1 LWAPQ
6 ELHLLP
12 FSTWGEFCSWL
23 FGTVYYEP
31 LIGAVQEVT
40 GAANAVDVVATWAEE
55 MSVRDVYAKLQEHSW
70 PALMVDK
77 SPMNADHQNFLRIA
91 ARGWKRSFFVH
102 LFRHPTP
109 AIHSTV
115 YLRKGVSL
123 VQGFKHEVTD
133 QELFCSAEVTWFE
146 ANRNIKDVLSEEVP
160 SSMRTAVNYEQFVV
174 SPEVTLRAL
183 CSTLCIDWE
192 PQMLNPYEAAATKA
206 FKEAATVFVGDPK
219 LFKRASIDASQADK
233 WQRVT
238 LPGPLSVATI
248 GLARELG
255 YTQFPLQLPCE
266 LVWLKPPKFHSSEP
280 PDSLLLAIHPGTG
293 VFDALVEVTKS
304 IKWPSLGLRLTHGSL
319 HGVESI
325 AQLEQRYWELVN
337 QRVQLWRRQTDRRWV
352 LGHSFGCRIAFS
364 FASRFEFEV
373 GCSSS
378 IILMDGRIADQG
390 FFVPQAND
398 DAAHVLQDAVRAKHG
413 SEAADN
419 MDALGML
426 PIEGGGFDA
435 RCRVLSDRVRVL
447 YIESDEPMGL
457 SRVRELA
464 THIEVIH
471 IEGSHVE
478 ALVRVSK
485 GEEAHALAKHFEL
498 FLDQHVEC

>member
-1 LWAPQ
+1 MQSDASRLLSDCTRQAPQ

-109 AIHSTV
+109 GAIRPCLKRHTPCLKRHKPCLKRRTLSEAPRTLSNRIRLVFSCIPAIHSTV

-174 SPEVTLRAL
+174 SPEVLSDAHFGCCLMASGCCLVASGSCLMTSSCCPMVSSCCLMTPQCCLVPQVTLRAL

-192 PQMLNPYEAAATKA
+192 PQMYVACDPISVVPYE
-206 FKEAATVFVGDPK
+206 
-219 LFKRASIDASQADK
+219 RASSFQLTVRAVCAIVPGSIPTR
-233 WQRVT
+233 QR
-238 LPGPLSVATI
+238 
-248 GLARELG
+248 
-255 YTQFPLQLPCE
+255 Q
-266 LVWLKPPKFHSSEP
+266 PKHS
-280 PDSLLLAIHPGTG
+280 
-293 VFDALVEVTKS
+293 
-304 IKWPSLGLRLTHGSL
+304 
-319 HGVESI
+319 
-325 AQLEQRYWELVN
+325 
-337 QRVQLWRRQTDRRWV
+337 RRQQQYLWV
-352 LGHSFGCRIAFS
+352 TR
-364 FASRFEFEV
+364 
-373 GCSSS
+373 SSS
-378 IILMDGRIADQG
+378 NGHQLMQVKQTSGNG
-390 FFVPQAND
+390 LHF
-398 DAAHVLQDAVRAKHG
+398 L
-413 SEAADN
+413 
-419 MDALGML
+419 AL
-426 PIEGGGFDA
+426 
-435 RCRVLSDRVRVL
+435 C
-447 YIESDEPMGL
+447 
-457 SRVRELA
+457 
-464 THIEVIH
+464 
-471 IEGSHVE
+471 
-478 ALVRVSK
+478 
-485 GEEAHALAKHFEL
+485 
-498 FLDQHVEC
+498 Q